1 MQRYLPE
8 LLEHI
13 ELGHLSPEEIVTH
26 RMSLEQVA
34 QGYEIF
40 DKRQDNCRK
49 VILIPGAPVEP
60 LPESIEPD
68 VGFADRGVPSL

>member
-13 ELGHLSPEEIVTH
+13 ELGHLSPEGIVTH